1 MADMRAPTPSAAAEL
16 AVYDVRQHFQALEEK
31 RQRLMAAIEYKVALS
46 RQRLKEMEK
55 RVSYFNP
62 EKSLNDKR
70 QLLVS
75 WEEKMTA
82 LMEKRLMKERHR
94 LEVLAGRLDG
104 VSPLKRLSAGY
115 GFVADE
121 DKQPVSQ
128 AASLK
133 EGQKLSVTLQD
144 GVVTST
150 VERIDLWN

>member
-1 MADMRAPTPSAAAEL
+1 MRAPTPSAAAEL

-121 DKQPVSQ
+121 DNQPVSQ

-133 EGQKLSVTLQD
+133 EGQKLSITLQD